1 MFTCLW
7 QLWDWLDPPP
17 LFTTATMESKKLQQ
31 LQQGNTHMASQPM
44 PQTKAPSYHTTT
56 DYRPQHSP
64 VFQNHPQ
71 YQSLSSN
78 FAQINMTSHQQPHL
92 HVKPIGPGAQYG
104 GTGFTQPQT
113 PSQHLNHYHGEQL
126 YQNNT
131 RERLYHQAPLRQ
143 HYASSHQ
150 HINPSTQLQQQY
162 QQLQQAKLQA
172 QLQTQSDALIQQQRT
187 FALRQQLNPPVPHYH
202 LQSQTSL
209 NQIPVQVQPQSQA
222 QSMHRSA
229 PPSSL
234 NLTNQYQP
242 DRTGKLPPDSHYG
255 TTQAP
260 ANQLS
265 PQSGNDDWLLMQS
278 KESVPMPADY
288 FTGLTN
294 AALLQNHKAQSQ
306 AIYQQNQLIQQQ
318 MIQNKLQQQ
327 KSPQDQIIIQQNN
340 PGSVMNQACQTQI
353 SGQVPKAKQQQQ
365 QNVEKT
371 PSPSHAPLD
380 RKKSGGT
387 PIALKSPVTKR
398 PASSPVTLSG
408 WLYKQG
414 SDGLKVWRKR
424 WFVLSDYCLFYYKGP
439 EEEKLLGS
447 ILLPSY
453 RVGACSPEDK
463 IYRKYAFKCE
473 HVNMRTYWLAAETA
487 ESMGQWVRALTAAT
501 MMQCS
506 SESDQ
511 TPQPSMSSSQN
522 PSGENS
528 DSGIHTYQ
536 SQQSKIGIPGT
547 GHGPLTPASDG
558 IGGGSSAGGSATGG
572 GPQPLYANA
581 PPKPKRANDGGY
593 SSPSPEHS
601 VERYDGGFDGQHLDA
616 NQRRLDV
623 KSPLSHQSP
632 DSLYEVRRQMAKS
645 PDPALASRMQQI
657 RLEGTKS
664 PNAAQQQ
671 VRSPYPSENAYG
683 QELGQNLFMRQHVH
697 PSENVEDVYGGRENI
712 IRAPHRFDDYAGRQ
726 LYGEL
731 NEREMQLRMAQQK
744 YHQSGAIPGQQALYP
759 NNERRTPDTYGRS
772 RSGQDRRNFADYED
786 IYNLQQQ
793 AMGDLGSYRR
803 PMSPIGYQNNK
814 STPGRYT
821 PNYLEPNTAA
831 QHVQMRARPVQSTLI
846 PRPHSADFLEY
857 EARSA
862 EAAQMQAEPARAP
875 RPKSSLDIN
884 RAPDSYY
891 YSEASYAEKLR
902 QSALYQTKPSTMPLR
917 YSGNPFAADMANT
930 IPRESDYNQRAY
942 RQQQQQ
948 QLQKGFISQ
957 QQEQFLRSASAR
969 LPRKEEEANGRDC
982 ERRREES
989 MKRLLEWKQRMLQSP
1004 LTRKGATLS
1013 ATSTMNQSKSP
1024 IPMNSGLQRS
1034 RSETHTNA
1042 GYNSYSS
1049 DDEDG
1054 AHFSPAGRSS
1064 SPRTLSSSSALV
1076 SQNVQ
1081 NTPVAVSQPNSC
1093 NNSRIL
1099 PLSADTCQSPI
1110 TYTPVYAQKS
1120 VTDTLFSTRT
1130 DPPFGGSLSLK
1141 RQHDDAADG
1150 SISSVENEKKN
1161 PDMITNQ
1168 APSSTNVTP
1177 TNPTVDEQSSQIDE
1191 SGPSDTDKAFEYTDD
1206 DLDEALLAEI
1216 DPSDAKTTEMDEPKT
1231 PTNPIPGTEDFSEG
1245 HYLPMTPKKSLL
1257 SSSASESSIVKTLT
1271 SVSGDNSDENTYVEM
1286 TKGNMDSILADDVKS
1301 NYELMCLTSNS
1312 KLEPEPVYMEL
1323 SQLKSSPKE
1332 VEDAKPDLGNKKS
1345 TMKKYQNEGRKF
1357 SNRMDLPD
1365 ILKASQNVLKSD
1377 SSDADDEASKDF
1389 DGIEMKSRTRFSLS
1403 DTFRPASYYLGASTS
1418 LAECADSSDSEIAS
1432 PPPIPTSPPPMEELN
1447 TEEIFSSE
1455 NYDTV
1460 KRKDKQTLNNSY
1472 DQIPKLSSSD
1482 FHLNKTEGHKTS
1494 RLSLPDQFGG
1504 KKQKIDIAMPD
1515 YISLST
1521 YNVEGKMYAGSV
1533 NSCNTDDG
1541 SNTSSDYDLYNKL
1554 KLESP
1559 SFSNDVLYNSD
1570 TSLPSKYHR
1579 GPRQRNSESETDSVE
1594 LRHTGTGAVDL
1605 ELERRLKRRPLSEDS
1620 FSEIESIEN
1629 DFREAINTDLDQYL
1643 NKLTTNNPYIYN
1655 SNEQTN
1661 WMHESLSKIGDIHYI
1676 KPPEVFCSENDSFYE
1691 NLNAMR
1697 KEGLEKAGDSF
1708 QIGQLVSS
1716 AAIQVPLRPDSALSN
1731 TNGTY
1736 YDSLEDKPQGEELPV
1751 VTTDANVSPLKEKN
1765 LSIHNAK
1772 CESEDLKTEFSIEL
1786 SNSVTLSSADVDQQS
1801 TCTAFD
1807 LTRRSPVHSRGNS
1820 NVSDGSAPYYYSDL
1834 VSRSNQDISLGQ
1846 KLNNQRD
1853 VGVMRKTGISHIHNP
1868 IHQRTPSGGMVKEKQ
1883 QQGLATS
1890 DGRSISAE
1898 ILNVATKEQLIDRR
1912 NLFGVEQHESRKIE
1926 KNICKEGSFPTKLN
1940 SNEFHS
1946 RVNSGE
1952 HENASRVHKANN
1964 NNTHNDSSCNSN
1976 PLDGT
1981 FCNMTPLQSPDVS
1994 AGDQLWEEDT
2004 LWRESL
2010 RRVSHRHAR
2019 SLDDLDRICHAK
2031 RLIQDTK
2038 SRGQLTRDVTYVN
2051 DNVAASTQSRSSLRK
2066 KVYRKKASDRKG
2078 SSKQAIAAVAPADCD
2093 ENDVYVQ
2100 LAVDEQSGDVYETLR
2115 EDRGAFLQQRPSD
2128 ADREKIRQWDAMSSG
2143 AAGGVLGTLNDTKG
2157 IRGQLSSGSD
2167 ATDAQASLSVQNVKN
2182 VQSPGLS
2189 VKPNDAIDIQRGGH
2203 MSNNHEDR
2211 YPVNMVRGYEQQQ
2224 GWHMKKSTSQRG
2236 IDQLERENAMRSLDM
2251 SAGDLLSRTHEELVL
2266 LLIQLR
2272 RQNSATARAIEQCC
2286 TDIHDVQNRIRT
2298 SDGQTKMD
2306 NINRLDALKQQ
2317 LVDLEKQYEKSKPL
2331 VNLVDNMVKLGS
2343 LYRGP
2348 TNVNRHVGNESV
2360 TLDRLE
2366 FNQRVQERRLLQEER
2381 RHWDRLSPNHT
2392 ELQSKVQQLYQ
2403 LDQLLQEES
2412 GTLQS
2417 LQRDKEDLERALG
2430 GLRSRMQNGV
2440 GPPIAI
2446 EAARKQQ
2453 HALER
2458 ELSRV
2463 HQLLA
2468 ENSKLEQTV
2477 AGNARLEQELLVLRQ
2492 KLQAS
2497 RDSRGSQTALSAGSG
2512 SNAGAPDSITYAGGA
2527 TAVLES
2533 DILELRR
2540 VQQLVGDM
2548 QRQRQELSQAVR
2560 QLTENSNSLYQQIRP
2575 SDHQSNSKKRPQNS
2589 SWMETDLDS
2598 MISSDHSSNQTAH
2611 IEHVS
2616 TNPFLNQSLYI
2627 DTNSMHGQKTHE
2639 NDIKASKNFNNHHEL
2654 SDGVESS
2661 MDSDDLLEGNQLNGL
2676 SVQDKQE
2683 IKTVRIV
2690 KRESER
2696 RQRDRERTN
2705 SSSQNLDQVLEEEN
2719 HLQED
2724 YLNYAR
2730 SKSLPRGYTDQ
2741 GYDPFKGGESLKS
2754 PRVTSKGNTIYAPGP
2769 TIPGTSGKYSDYYNH
2784 AQMTNHYPVS
2794 MTERT
2799 EDPAKY
2805 YSQMT
2810 DKNYKATYG
2819 STGELAGLKAKTE
2832 SIQSLTKSIGEL
2844 SPVFQSEAARQ
2855 IIYEMSGSTSEE
2867 NGEKVPLASKHRR
2880 AVPKEKR
2887 RHNTAP
2893 SNVIVKTMQQIQS
2906 ENDMNRNNTNWRAR
2920 DDLDM
2925 EVALRPRSNAPD
2937 VVRSALG
2944 PREKISE
2951 NTIDKLLAAPSKIL
2965 IPERYI
2971 PEQPPELSPEEKKRR
2986 QEKVEAIKKMLSEA
3000 PLNPSNDNVSAPPS
3014 QISAEKK
3021 QREHL
3026 LQLNQILAQQ
3036 VMQMSKIV
3044 AEKAMATLPSKV
3056 AELTKN
3062 IPDDDQPSPTEPLP
3076 LYQQRDNYFT

>member
-17 LFTTATMESKKLQQ
+17 LFTTATMENKKLQQ
-31 LQQGNTHMASQPM
+31 LQQANAHMAAQSM
-44 PQTKAPSYHTTT
+44 PQTKAPSYHTAAG

-78 FAQINMTSHQQPHL
+78 FAQINMTTHQPPHL
-92 HVKPIGPGAQYG
+92 HVKPIGSNAQYG
-104 GTGFTQPQT
+104 GTGFSQAQSP
-113 PSQHLNHYHGEQL
+113 PQHLNHYHGEQL

-131 RERLYHQAPLRQ
+131 RERVYGQTPLRQ
-143 HYASSHQ
+143 HFAQAHQ

-172 QLQTQSDALIQQQRT
+172 QLQTQSDALLQQQRT
-187 FALRQQLNPPVPHYH
+187 FAMRQQLNPPIAHYH
-202 LQSQTSL
+202 MQSQTSL
-209 NQIPVQVQPQSQA
+209 NQIPVQVQPQSQ
-222 QSMHRSA
+222 SMHRSA

-234 NLTNQYQP
+234 NLTNQFQP
-242 DRTGKLPPDSHYG
+242 AGTGKLPPDSHYG
-255 TTQAP
+255 TTQSLGS
-260 ANQLS
+260 QLS
-265 PQSGNDDWLLMQS
+265 PQSTLM
-278 KESVPMPADY
+278 
-288 FTGLTN
+288 N

-318 MIQNKLQQQ
+318 MIQNKLQLQHQ
-327 KSPQDQIIIQQNN
+327 LKSPQDQIIIQQNN

-353 SGQVPKAKQQQQ
+353 SGQVPKGKQL
-365 QNVEKT
+365 QNADKT

-387 PIALKSPVTKR
+387 PIALKSPITKR
-398 PASSPVTLSG
+398 HASSPVTLSG

-424 WFVLSDYCLFYYKGP
+424 WFVLSEYCLFYYKGP

-453 RVGACSPEDK
+453 RVAACSPEDK
-463 IYRKYAFKCE
+463 IYRKFAFKCE
-473 HVNMRTYWLAAETA
+473 HVNMRTYWLSAETA
-487 ESMGQWVRALTAAT
+487 ESMGQWIRALIAAT

-511 TPQPSMSSSQN
+511 TPQPSVSSSQN

-536 SQQSKIGIPGT
+536 SQQSKMSLPV

-558 IGGGSSAGGSATGG
+558 MGGGSSAGGSATGG

-601 VERYDGGFDGQHLDA
+601 VERYDGNFEAHHLDA
-616 NQRRLDV
+616 NQRRMDV

-632 DSLYEVRRQMAKS
+632 DSLYEVRRQMTKS
-645 PDPALASRMQQI
+645 PDPALASRMQQV
-657 RLEGTKS
+657 RLEGSKS
-664 PNAAQQQ
+664 PNPGQQ
-671 VRSPYPSENAYG
+671 VRSPYPAESGYG
-683 QELGQNLFMRQHVH
+683 QELSQSLLMRQ
-697 PSENVEDVYGGRENI
+697 PMEEVYGGRENI
-712 IRAPHRFDDYAGRQ
+712 IRAPHRFDDFTGRQ
-726 LYGEL
+726 IYGETAD
-731 NEREMQLRMAQQK
+731 REMQLRMAQQK
-744 YHQSGAIPGQQALYP
+744 YHQAQVAGQQALYP

-772 RSGQDRRNFADYED
+772 RSGQGERRNFSDYED

-793 AMGDLGSYRR
+793 ALGDLGSYRR
-803 PMSPIGYQNNK
+803 PMSPIGYQNASK
-814 STPGRYT
+814 SVSGRYT

-831 QHVQMRARPVQSTLI
+831 QHVQMRARPVQSTLM

-857 EARSA
+857 EARNA

-884 RAPDSYY
+884 RGPDYY

-902 QSALYQTKPSTMPLR
+902 QSALYQAKPATMPLR
-917 YSGNPFAADMANT
+917 YTGNPFAADMAVST
-930 IPRESDYNQRAY
+930 MPREAEYGQFGQRAY
-942 RQQQQQ
+942 RQQ
-948 QLQKGFISQ
+948 LQKGFLSPQ
-957 QQEQFLRSASAR
+957 QDQFLRSASAR
-969 LPRKEEEANGRDC
+969 LPRKEEEANGRDS

-1013 ATSTMNQSKSP
+1013 ATSTMTQPKSP
-1024 IPMNSGLQRS
+1024 VPMNAGLQRS
-1034 RSETHTNA
+1034 RSETHANA

-1081 NTPVAVSQPNSC
+1081 NPPVAVSQANSC
-1093 NNSRIL
+1093 NSSRVL
-1099 PLSADTCQSPI
+1099 PHSDDTCPSPV

-1130 DPPFGGSLSLK
+1130 DPPSFGGSLLR
-1141 RQHDDAADG
+1141 RQQGDSETCVDGDEKEEDQRTSECSDEKQTPLTDEVAA
-1150 SISSVENEKKN
+1150 
-1161 PDMITNQ
+1161 
-1168 APSSTNVTP
+1168 
-1177 TNPTVDEQSSQIDE
+1177 QIDDS

-1206 DLDEALLAEI
+1206 DLDEALLAEV
-1216 DPSDAKTTEMDEPKT
+1216 DPGEARGELEEPKT
-1231 PTNPIPGTEDFSEG
+1231 PTNPIPDAEDFGEG

-1286 TKGNMDSILADDVKS
+1286 TKGKIDSILADDVKS

-1312 KLEPEPVYMEL
+1312 KLESEPVYMEL
-1323 SQLKSSPKE
+1323 CQPKSGSRDAEDTKPDISVKKSS
-1332 VEDAKPDLGNKKS
+1332 L
-1345 TMKKYQNEGRKF
+1345 KKYQSDGRKF

-1389 DGIEMKSRTRFSLS
+1389 DGLEMKSRTRFSLS
-1403 DTFRPASYYLGASTS
+1403 DTFRPASYYLGASTP

-1460 KRKDKQTLNNSY
+1460 KRKEKQTLNDSF

-1504 KKQKIDIAMPD
+1504 KKQKIDIAIPD

-1521 YNVEGKMYAGSV
+1521 YKVEGKMYAGSI

-1559 SFSNDVLYNSD
+1559 SFSSDVLYNSD
-1570 TSLPSKYHR
+1570 TSLPSKYR
-1579 GPRQRNSESETDSVE
+1579 QGARQRNSESETESVE
-1594 LRHTGTGAVDL
+1594 LRHSGGGMVDL
-1605 ELERRLKRRPLSEDS
+1605 EMERRLKRRPLSEDS

-1643 NKLTTNNPYIYN
+1643 NKLTTNNPYMYN
-1655 SNEQTN
+1655 SAEQTN
-1661 WMHESLSKIGDIHYI
+1661 WLHESLSKIGDIHYI
-1676 KPPEVFCSENDSFYE
+1676 KPPEVFCSENDTFYE

-1697 KEGLEKAGDSF
+1697 KDSLEKLSDSF
-1708 QIGQLVSS
+1708 QIGQLVSPS
-1716 AAIQVPLRPDSALSN
+1716 SLPVPLRPDSALSN

-1751 VTTDANVSPLKEKN
+1751 VTTDSNVSPLKEKN

-1772 CESEDLKTEFSIEL
+1772 CASEDLKSEFSLEL

-1834 VSRSNQDISLGQ
+1834 VSRSNQDVSLGQ

-1868 IHQRTPSGGMVKEKQ
+1868 IHQRTPSGGMMREKHQ
-1883 QQGLATS
+1883 HGLVGQ

-1912 NLFGVEQHESRKIE
+1912 NLFGVEQHESSKIE
-1926 KNICKEGSFPTKLN
+1926 KNVCKEGSFPTKLN

-1952 HENASRVHKANN
+1952 HDASRVHKANN
-1964 NNTHNDSSCNSN
+1964 NNPHNDSSCNSN
-1976 PLDGT
+1976 PIDGT

-2031 RLIQDTK
+2031 RLVESK
-2038 SRGQLTRDVTYVN
+2038 SRAQLTRDVTYVN
-2051 DNVAASTQSRSSLRK
+2051 DNASSTQSRSSLRK

-2078 SSKQAIAAVAPADCD
+2078 APKQAPVVPPAESD

-2100 LAVDEQSGDVYETLR
+2100 LAVDEQTGDMYETLR
-2115 EDRGAFLQQRPSD
+2115 DDRTTFSPRTSD
-2128 ADREKIRQWDAMSSG
+2128 VDREKIRQWDAMSSG
-2143 AAGGVLGTLNDTKG
+2143 TAGGVLGSLSDTKG
-2157 IRGQLSSGSD
+2157 TRGQLSSGSD
-2167 ATDAQASLSVQNVKN
+2167 ATDVQGSTSSGCSRTFTSNTAIGTNTKTYHHHREIIARLFFLNSQSCSSLSVQNVKN
-2182 VQSPGLS
+2182 VQSSGLS
-2189 VKPNDAIDIQRGGH
+2189 VKPDDTLDMQRGSH
-2203 MSNNHEDR
+2203 MSNNHEER
-2211 YPVNMVRGYEQQQ
+2211 FPGGMVRGGYQQ
-2224 GWHMKKSTSQRG
+2224 GWPMKKSTSQRE
-2236 IDQLERENAMRSLDM
+2236 IDQMERENAIRSLDM

-2286 TDIHDVQNRIRT
+2286 TDIHEVQNRIRT

-2306 NINRLDALKQQ
+2306 NIARLDSLKQQ
-2317 LVDLEKQYEKSKPL
+2317 LIDLEKQYEKSKPL

-2343 LYRGP
+2343 LYRGAP
-2348 TNVNRHVGNESV
+2348 VNRHPGNESV

-2381 RHWDRLSPNHT
+2381 RHWDRLSPNHS
-2392 ELQSKVQQLYQ
+2392 ELQTKVQQLYQ

-2430 GLRSRMQNGV
+2430 GLRARLQNGV

-2468 ENSKLEQTV
+2468 ENSKKLEQTV

-2512 SNAGAPDSITYAGGA
+2512 SNGGAPDSISYTGGA

-2575 SDHQSNSKKRPQNS
+2575 GDHPGGSKKRPQNS

-2598 MISSDHSSNQTAH
+2598 MISSDHSTIQMPP

-2616 TNPFLNQSLYI
+2616 TNPFLNHNLYI
-2627 DTNSMHGQKTHE
+2627 DTNSTGQKQGESELKGSKIFQNHE
-2639 NDIKASKNFNNHHEL
+2639 S
-2654 SDGVESS
+2654 SDGIESS
-2661 MDSDDLLEGNQLNGL
+2661 GMESDDVLEGNHMNGF
-2676 SVQDKQE
+2676 SMQDKQE

-2705 SSSQNLDQVLEEEN
+2705 SSSQNLDQVLEEET
-2719 HLQED
+2719 HLPED
-2724 YLNYAR
+2724 FLNFAR
-2730 SKSLPRGYTDQ
+2730 SKSLPRGYPDAA
-2741 GYDPFKGGESLKS
+2741 YDPFKDPFKGGESLKS
-2754 PRVTSKGNTIYAPGP
+2754 PRVTSKGNTIYTAGP
-2769 TIPGTSGKYSDYYNH
+2769 TIPGNTSKYSDFYNH
-2784 AQMTNHYPVS
+2784 APISNHYPVS
-2794 MTERT
+2794 MTERID
-2799 EDPAKY
+2799 DP
-2805 YSQMT
+2805 M
-2810 DKNYKATYG
+2810 KNYKATYG
-2819 STGELAGLKAKTE
+2819 STGELSGLKNKTE

-2855 IIYEMSGSTSEE
+2855 IIYEMSGSASEE

-3000 PLNPSNDNVSAPPS
+3000 PINPSNDNVSAPPS

-3056 AELTKN
+3056 AEFTKD
-3062 IPDDDQPSPTEPLP
+3062 IPEDDQPSPPEPLP

>member
-1049 DDEDG
+1049 DDED
-1054 AHFSPAGRSS
+1054 
-1064 SPRTLSSSSALV
+1064 
-1076 SQNVQ
+1076 
-1081 NTPVAVSQPNSC
+1081 
-1093 NNSRIL
+1093 
-1099 PLSADTCQSPI
+1099 
-1110 TYTPVYAQKS
+1110 
-1120 VTDTLFSTRT
+1120 
-1130 DPPFGGSLSLK
+1130 
-1141 RQHDDAADG
+1141 
-1150 SISSVENEKKN
+1150 
-1161 PDMITNQ
+1161 
-1168 APSSTNVTP
+1168 
-1177 TNPTVDEQSSQIDE
+1177 
-1191 SGPSDTDKAFEYTDD
+1191 
-1206 DLDEALLAEI
+1206 
-1216 DPSDAKTTEMDEPKT
+1216 
-1231 PTNPIPGTEDFSEG
+1231 
-1245 HYLPMTPKKSLL
+1245 
-1257 SSSASESSIVKTLT
+1257 
-1271 SVSGDNSDENTYVEM
+1271 
-1286 TKGNMDSILADDVKS
+1286 
-1301 NYELMCLTSNS
+1301 
-1312 KLEPEPVYMEL
+1312 
-1323 SQLKSSPKE
+1323 
-1332 VEDAKPDLGNKKS
+1332 
-1345 TMKKYQNEGRKF
+1345 
-1357 SNRMDLPD
+1357 
-1365 ILKASQNVLKSD
+1365 
-1377 SSDADDEASKDF
+1377 
-1389 DGIEMKSRTRFSLS
+1389 
-1403 DTFRPASYYLGASTS
+1403 
-1418 LAECADSSDSEIAS
+1418 
-1432 PPPIPTSPPPMEELN
+1432 
-1447 TEEIFSSE
+1447 
-1455 NYDTV
+1455 
-1460 KRKDKQTLNNSY
+1460 
-1472 DQIPKLSSSD
+1472 
-1482 FHLNKTEGHKTS
+1482 
-1494 RLSLPDQFGG
+1494 
-1504 KKQKIDIAMPD
+1504 
-1515 YISLST
+1515 
-1521 YNVEGKMYAGSV
+1521 
-1533 NSCNTDDG
+1533 
-1541 SNTSSDYDLYNKL
+1541 
-1554 KLESP
+1554 
-1559 SFSNDVLYNSD
+1559 
-1570 TSLPSKYHR
+1570 
-1579 GPRQRNSESETDSVE
+1579 
-1594 LRHTGTGAVDL
+1594 
-1605 ELERRLKRRPLSEDS
+1605 
-1620 FSEIESIEN
+1620 
-1629 DFREAINTDLDQYL
+1629 
-1643 NKLTTNNPYIYN
+1643 
-1655 SNEQTN
+1655 
-1661 WMHESLSKIGDIHYI
+1661 
-1676 KPPEVFCSENDSFYE
+1676 
-1691 NLNAMR
+1691 
-1697 KEGLEKAGDSF
+1697 
-1708 QIGQLVSS
+1708 
-1716 AAIQVPLRPDSALSN
+1716 
-1731 TNGTY
+1731 
-1736 YDSLEDKPQGEELPV
+1736 
-1751 VTTDANVSPLKEKN
+1751 
-1765 LSIHNAK
+1765 
-1772 CESEDLKTEFSIEL
+1772 
-1786 SNSVTLSSADVDQQS
+1786 
-1801 TCTAFD
+1801 
-1807 LTRRSPVHSRGNS
+1807 
-1820 NVSDGSAPYYYSDL
+1820 
-1834 VSRSNQDISLGQ
+1834 
-1846 KLNNQRD
+1846 
-1853 VGVMRKTGISHIHNP
+1853 
-1868 IHQRTPSGGMVKEKQ
+1868 
-1883 QQGLATS
+1883 
-1890 DGRSISAE
+1890 
-1898 ILNVATKEQLIDRR
+1898 
-1912 NLFGVEQHESRKIE
+1912 
-1926 KNICKEGSFPTKLN
+1926 
-1940 SNEFHS
+1940 
-1946 RVNSGE
+1946 
-1952 HENASRVHKANN
+1952 
-1964 NNTHNDSSCNSN
+1964 
-1976 PLDGT
+1976 
-1981 FCNMTPLQSPDVS
+1981 VS

-2468 ENSKLEQTV
+2468 ENSKVDQKLEQTV

>member
-31 LQQGNTHMASQPM
+31 LQQANSHMAPQPM
-44 PQTKAPSYHTTT
+44 PQTKAPSYHTATGE
-56 DYRPQHSP
+56 YRPTHSP

-78 FAQINMTSHQQPHL
+78 FAQINMTKQPHL
-92 HVKPIGPGAQYG
+92 HVKPIGPGSQYG
-104 GTGFTQPQT
+104 SGGFSQAQT
-113 PSQHLNHYHGEQL
+113 PTQHLNHYHGEQL

-131 RERLYHQAPLRQ
+131 RERVYQQGPLRQ
-143 HYASSHQ
+143 HFPGVHQ
-150 HINPSTQLQQQY
+150 HINPSSQLQQQY

-172 QLQTQSDALIQQQRT
+172 QLQTQSDALMQQQRT
-187 FALRQQLNPPVPHYH
+187 FAMRQQLNPPIPQSHYH

-209 NQIPVQVQPQSQA
+209 NQIPVQVQPQSQ
-222 QSMHRSA
+222 SIHRSA

-234 NLTNQYQP
+234 NLTNQFQP
-242 DRTGKLPPDSHYG
+242 AGTAKLPPDSHYG
-255 TTQAP
+255 TTTQS
-260 ANQLS
+260 NQLS
-265 PQSGNDDWLLMQS
+265 PQSSISN
-278 KESVPMPADY
+278 VAI
-288 FTGLTN
+288 
-294 AALLQNHKAQSQ
+294 LQNHKAQSQ

-318 MIQNKLQQQ
+318 MIQNKLQQQMQ

-353 SGQVPKAKQQQQ
+353 SGQVPKGKPL
-365 QNVEKT
+365 QNNDKT

-398 PASSPVTLSG
+398 PVSSPVTLSG

-414 SDGLKVWRKR
+414 SEGLKVWRKR
-424 WFVLSDYCLFYYKGP
+424 WFVLSEYCLFYYKGP
-439 EEEKLLGS
+439 EEEKVLGS

-453 RVGACSPEDK
+453 RVAACSPEDK

-473 HVNMRTYWLAAETA
+473 HVNMRTYWLSAETA

-511 TPQPSMSSSQN
+511 TPQPSMSSSLN

-536 SQQSKIGIPGT
+536 SQQSKIGVPL
-547 GHGPLTPASDG
+547 GHGPLTPASDVLG
-558 IGGGSSAGGSATGG
+558 GGGSSAGGSATG

-601 VERYDGGFDGQHLDA
+601 VERYDGGFETHHLEP

-645 PDPALASRMQQI
+645 PDPAMAQRMQQMH
-657 RLEGTKS
+657 LDGAKS
-664 PNAAQQQ
+664 PNPVQQ
-671 VRSPYPSENAYG
+671 VRSPYPNDSSYG
-683 QELGQNLFMRQHVH
+683 SDLSQALLMRQQMADNLD
-697 PSENVEDVYGGRENI
+697 EVYGS
-712 IRAPHRFDDYAGRQ
+712 RAPTSHRFDEYSGRQ
-726 LYGEL
+726 IYGEATAT
-731 NEREMQLRMAQQK
+731 ERELQMRIAQQK
-744 YHQSGAIPGQQALYP
+744 YLNPQQATALYP
-759 NNERRTPDTYGRS
+759 SNERRTPDTYGRS
-772 RSGQDRRNFADYED
+772 RQVERRNFSDYED

-803 PMSPIGYQNNK
+803 PMSPVGYQNNK
-814 STPGRYT
+814 NIPERFT

-857 EARSA
+857 EAR

-902 QSALYQTKPSTMPLR
+902 QSALYQAKPATMPHR
-917 YSGNPFAADMANT
+917 YNNNPFAAEMGGANT
-930 IPRESDYNQRAY
+930 IPRDGDYGQYNQRMF
-942 RQQQQQ
+942 RQQQMQ
-948 QLQKGFISQ
+948 QLQKGFLSPQ
-957 QQEQFLRSASAR
+957 QDQFLRSASAR
-969 LPRKEEEANGRDC
+969 LPRKEEEVNGRDS

-1004 LTRKGATLS
+1004 LTRKGAATLS
-1013 ATSTMNQSKSP
+1013 TVATMAPSKSLV
-1024 IPMNSGLQRS
+1024 PMSSGLQRS
-1034 RSETHTNA
+1034 RSETHANA

-1076 SQNVQ
+1076 SQKQIVQ
-1081 NTPVAVSQPNSC
+1081 NSPVEVSQTD
-1093 NNSRIL
+1093 NSRIM
-1099 PLSADTCQSPI
+1099 PSSADTCQSPPI

-1120 VTDTLFSTRT
+1120 VTDTLFSTKLE
-1130 DPPFGGSLSLK
+1130 PPTFGGKLSLK
-1141 RQHDDAADG
+1141 RQPDD
-1150 SISSVENEKKN
+1150 IETSVDDDEK
-1161 PDMITNQ
+1161 
-1168 APSSTNVTP
+1168 
-1177 TNPTVDEQSSQIDE
+1177 VDEQPCTSLTPTPTLTHSDLGQNTDE
-1191 SGPSDTDKAFEYTDD
+1191 SGPSDQDKAFEYTDD

-1216 DPSDAKTTEMDEPKT
+1216 ADPNDSTEQDEPKT
-1231 PTNPIPGTEDFSEG
+1231 PTNPIPTSEDFGEG
-1245 HYLPMTPKKSLL
+1245 YYLPMTPKKSLL
-1257 SSSASESSIVKTLT
+1257 SSSTSESSIVRTLT
-1271 SVSGDNSDENTYVEM
+1271 SADNSEENTYVEM
-1286 TKGNMDSILADDVKS
+1286 TKGKLDSILADDVKS
-1301 NYELMCLTSNS
+1301 NYELMCLNSNS
-1312 KLEPEPVYMEL
+1312 KLESEPVYMEL
-1323 SQLKSSPKE
+1323 SQLKNSPERPEESPKPE
-1332 VEDAKPDLGNKKS
+1332 PVKKS
-1345 TMKKYQNEGRKF
+1345 AMKKYQSDSRKF
-1357 SNRMDLPD
+1357 STRMDLPD

-1389 DGIEMKSRTRFSLS
+1389 DGLDMKSRTRFSLS
-1403 DTFRPASYYLGASTS
+1403 DTFRPASYYLGASTP

-1460 KRKDKQTLNNSY
+1460 KRKEKQTLNNSY
-1472 DQIPKLSSSD
+1472 DQIIKLSNSD

-1494 RLSLPDQFGG
+1494 RLSLPDQFAG
-1504 KKQKIDIAMPD
+1504 KKSKIDIAMPD

-1521 YNVEGKMYAGSV
+1521 YNVEGKMYAGSI

-1559 SFSNDVLYNSD
+1559 SFSSDVLYNSD
-1570 TSLPSKYHR
+1570 TSLQSKYSLAA
-1579 GPRQRNSESETDSVE
+1579 RQRNSESETESVE
-1594 LRHTGTGAVDL
+1594 LRHSSSGMTDL
-1605 ELERRLKRRPLSEDS
+1605 EMERRLKRRPLSEDS

-1629 DFREAINTDLDQYL
+1629 DFRETINADLDQYL
-1643 NKLTTNNPYIYN
+1643 NKLTTNNPYVYN
-1655 SNEQTN
+1655 SSEQTS
-1661 WMHESLSKIGDIHYI
+1661 WMHESLSKIGEIHYI
-1676 KPPEVFCSENDSFYE
+1676 KPPEVFCSENDNFYE
-1691 NLNAMR
+1691 NLTTMR
-1697 KEGLEKAGDSF
+1697 KDSLEKPDSF
-1708 QIGQLVSS
+1708 QIGQLVSPS
-1716 AAIQVPLRPDSALSN
+1716 AISNPLRPDSALSN

-1736 YDSLEDKPQGEELPV
+1736 YDSLEDKPQVEELPV

-1772 CESEDLKTEFSIEL
+1772 CASEDLKSEFSIEL

-1834 VSRSNQDISLGQ
+1834 VSRSNQDITLGQ

-1853 VGVMRKTGISHIHNP
+1853 VGVIRKTGISHIHNP
-1868 IHQRTPSGGMVKEKQ
+1868 IHQRTPSGGTLKDKQ
-1883 QQGLATS
+1883 QQGLITA

-1940 SNEFHS
+1940 SNS

-1952 HENASRVHKANN
+1952 HETASRVHKANN
-1964 NNTHNDSSCNSN
+1964 NNTHIDSPCNSN
-1976 PLDGT
+1976 PIDGS

-2038 SRGQLTRDVTYVN
+2038 SRVQLTRDVTYVN
-2051 DNVAASTQSRSSLRK
+2051 DTVAASSTQSRSSLRK
-2066 KVYRKKASDRKG
+2066 KVYRKKASDRKA
-2078 SSKQAIAAVAPADCD
+2078 SKQLPASITSAECD

-2115 EDRGAFLQQRPSD
+2115 DDRMTFSPRPSD
-2128 ADREKIRQWDAMSSG
+2128 VDREKIRQWDAMSSG
-2143 AAGGVLGTLNDTKG
+2143 MTGNVLGNLSDTAG
-2157 IRGQLSSGSD
+2157 IRGTLSSGSD
-2167 ATDAQASLSVQNVKN
+2167 ATDVQASLSVQNVKN
-2182 VQSPGLS
+2182 VQPSEMS
-2189 VKPNDAIDIQRGGH
+2189 VNPDDIQRH
-2203 MSNNHEDR
+2203 MSNNHEER
-2211 YPVNMVRGYEQQQ
+2211 FPGSLVRGYEHQQAQQQ
-2224 GWHMKKSTSQRG
+2224 QPAWPMKKSTSQRE
-2236 IDQLERENAMRSLDM
+2236 IDQLERENAIRSLDM

-2306 NINRLDALKQQ
+2306 NIARLDTLKQQ

-2343 LYRGP
+2343 LYRGTP
-2348 TNVNRHVGNESV
+2348 TANRQPGNESV

-2392 ELQSKVQQLYQ
+2392 ELQTKVQQLYQ

-2430 GLRSRMQNGV
+2430 GLRARMQNGV

-2468 ENSKLEQTV
+2468 ENSKKLEQTV

-2497 RDSRGSQTALSAGSG
+2497 RDSRGSQTALNTN
-2512 SNAGAPDSITYAGGA
+2512 SNNHDTNPYSGGA
-2527 TAVLES
+2527 SAVLES

-2548 QRQRQELSQAVR
+2548 QRQRQELSQAVK
-2560 QLTENSNSLYQQIRP
+2560 QLTENSNTLYQQIKP
-2575 SDHQSNSKKRPQNS
+2575 SDHQSNSKKRLQNS

-2598 MISSDHSSNQTAH
+2598 MISSDQSLNQMGH

-2616 TNPFLNQSLYI
+2616 TNPFLNHNLYVE
-2627 DTNSMHGQKTHE
+2627 TNTGQ
-2639 NDIKASKNFNNHHEL
+2639 NDAKHQKIYNNHHES
-2654 SDGVESS
+2654 SDGIESS
-2661 MDSDDLLEGNQLNGL
+2661 GMESDDLLEGNHVNGL
-2676 SVQDKQE
+2676 SIQDKQE

-2705 SSSQNLDQVLEEEN
+2705 SSSQNLDQVLEEET
-2719 HLQED
+2719 HLPDD
-2724 YLNYAR
+2724 YLNFSR
-2730 SKSLPRGYTDQ
+2730 SKSLPRGYSDN
-2741 GYDPFKGGESLKS
+2741 GYDPFKTVESLKS
-2754 PRVTSKGNTIYAPGP
+2754 PRVTSKGNTIYTAGP
-2769 TIPGTSGKYSDYYNH
+2769 SIPGTSGKYTEFYNH
-2784 AQMTNHYPVS
+2784 TPQISNHYPVS
-2794 MTERT
+2794 MTERND
-2799 EDPAKY
+2799 DPSKFY
-2805 YSQMT
+2805 TQNST
-2810 DKNYKATYG
+2810 DKNYKGTYG
-2819 STGELAGLKAKTE
+2819 SAGELSGLKNKTE

-2844 SPVFQSEAARQ
+2844 SPVFQSEAAKQ
-2855 IIYEMSGSTSEE
+2855 IIYEMSGNTSEE

-2951 NTIDKLLAAPSKIL
+2951 NTIDKLLAAPSKIV

-3056 AELTKN
+3056 AEFTKN
-3062 IPDDDQPSPTEPLP
+3062 DIPEDDQPSPPEPLP
-3076 LYQQRDNYFT
+3076 LYQQRDNYFS